1 MLNRKYKKA
10 IKRINDR
17 IEYYSDRAKIYREYL
32 RENVS
37 EELKGFYN
45 EQILINESCQKAL
58 ESVLCDIRRH

>member
-10 IKRINDR
+10 IKRINDK
-17 IEYYSDRAKIYREYL
+17 IEYYSDRAKTYREYL

-58 ESVLCDIRRH
+58 EDVLCDIRRH